1 VIGDDKVAEIR
12 ERTDIV
18 SLIGEYVALKRVGAS
33 FRGLCPFHSEKSPSF
48 YVHPARQFFHCFG
61 CQASG
66 DVFKCVTHVG
76 GRPCP
81 GGLRSVRSR
90 AAIVLPEVEARES
103 DAVRREKQ
111 KRERLTAITEA
122 AAGFYLRMLVEHPH
136 AGIARAELDKRA
148 MTPETVATYRLG
160 YAPSG
165 WDGLAK
171 FLTSR
176 GHSTQDAE
184 EAGLIVPRKSG
195 EGHYDRFRHR
205 LMFPI
210 SDVHGKIVAFSG
222 RALDPPPGEIV
233 TGDPPAKYVNSPE
246 GPLYKKSDLLF
257 GLHEARVEL
266 RREAVAILCE
276 GNFDVL
282 AVHQA
287 GMKHVVAPLGTAFT
301 APQAKLLKRYVG
313 RVVMLFDGDKA
324 GRKATR
330 AAAPLLREASLQG
343 FVVAL
348 PQGEDPDSFVRKR
361 GPDALRQLVST
372 APSMIDHLIDIGA
385 SEAGSDPAARSA
397 AIEELGPVLLAVESP
412 VERGLYV
419 ERVAQAFQIADLQ
432 AVKQTLT
439 RGVRVARQERP
450 RREPG
455 AGRPGEGGRPT
466 EGRSGDRD
474 HPGGLPP
481 ADDAPG
487 SLSGS
492 PRARFEKPADLSQI
506 PGIERDL
513 VGCLLDQPTVFDT
526 ATAENVPELLTSR
539 EMAAI
544 FRAALRLASVQET
557 VDASSL
563 LVAIEEEGVG
573 EGPARK
579 WLEERLAI
587 QTFDLPG
594 AQAFLR
600 SAMSLLRKQQIER
613 EQRELMRRIQE
624 ALREGDQDRANELM
638 RLRDALFRA
647 GGALQRGTPAA
658 TPAEPVR
665 GTDPEKSGPEH
676 GAASDDE
683 E

>member
-66 DVFKCVTHVG
+66 DVFKFVMQLE
-76 GRPCP
+76 GRSFPEA
-81 GGLRSVRSR
+81 LRSLASR
-90 AAIVLPEVEARES
+90 AGIDLPDVEARES

-148 MTPETVATYRLG
+148 MKPETVATYRLG

-287 GMKHVVAPLGTAFT
+287 GLKHVVAPLGTAFT

-313 RVVMLFDGDKA
+313 KVVLLFDGDKA

-330 AAAPLLREASLQG
+330 AAAPLLREAGLQG
-343 FVVAL
+343 VVVAL

-361 GPDALRQLVST
+361 GADALRQLVST

-385 SEAGSDPAARSA
+385 SEAGSDPAARPA
-397 AIEELGPVLLAVESP
+397 AIGEPGPVLPAVESP
-412 VERGLYV
+412 VDGGPYV
-419 ERVAQAFQIADLQ
+419 GRVAQAFQIADLN

-439 RGVRVARQERP
+439 RGVRAARQERP
-450 RREPG
+450 RRD
-455 AGRPGEGGRPT
+455 AGGGRLGEGDAPGEGVRPGPGNRPGDGGRP
-466 EGRSGDRD
+466 EGGYLGQAPPGGSGA
-474 HPGGLPP
+474 HPG
-481 ADDAPG
+481 
-487 SLSGS
+487 
-492 PRARFEKPADLSQI
+492 RKYEKPADLSQI

-513 VGCLLDQPTVFDT
+513 VGCLLDQPGVFDPV
-526 ATAENVPELLTSR
+526 TAENVPELLTSR

-544 FRAALRLASVQET
+544 FRAALRLASVHGT
-557 VDASSL
+557 VDAPSL

-573 EGPARK
+573 EGPARR
-579 WLEERLAI
+579 WLEQRLVI
-587 QTFDLPG
+587 QEFTD
-594 AQAFLR
+594 AASTEAFLK
-600 SAMSLLRKQQIER
+600 SALSRLRMQQIER
-613 EQRELMRRIQE
+613 ETRELGRRIHE
-624 ALREGDQDRANELM
+624 ARREGDNDKAAELM
-638 RLRDALFRA
+638 QLQMALFRA
-647 GGALQRGTPAA
+647 GGALQRGPAA
-658 TPAEPVR
+658 PAPAP
-665 GTDPEKSGPEH
+665 PESS
-676 GAASDDE
+676 AAAKVTDDE